1 MNERKPSSPMTAS
14 LRQRAEKLFRE
25 TLDQSQD
32 HLDGLSP
39 ETLRSA
45 LHELR
50 VHQIELEM
58 QNEELLRVQGD
69 LDGSRVRYFDLY
81 DLAPVGY
88 CTLSEHG
95 LILEAN
101 LTAATLLGAAR
112 GTLVT
117 KSFSSFIAK
126 EEQDVYYL
134 HLKRVLGTGEPQSFD
149 LRMAKSD
156 GSAFWGHVEACAAKD
171 EAGSPVCRVTLIDIT
186 GRKRTEEVMAFLA
199 RTGSATKDEP
209 FFNALARFLARSL
222 GVDFICIDR
231 LEGEGLNARTLA
243 VWCDG
248 HFEDN
253 VTYALKDTPCGDVVG
268 KEVCCFPAAVCQAF
282 PRDQVLRDL
291 RAESYIGV
299 TLWSHDGKPIGLIAA
314 IGRGPLADR
323 PLAEATLKLVAERA
337 SGELERMDREQ
348 ALRESEAQ
356 VRAITDSARD
366 AIIMMDSR
374 GSITYWNPASE
385 TIFGYGREEAVGKD
399 LHALLVPEHYL
410 QGFRAAFPEFQRTGR
425 GNAVGKT
432 VEMSARR
439 KDGQEIAVSLS
450 LSAVLLNGEWC
461 SVGIVRDISA
471 RKQAEEDLLA
481 LNRHL
486 ENKNTLAEDLAR
498 KAEAATLAKSEF
510 LAVMSHELRTPLN
523 GVLGFAELLSDTP
536 LSDEQNLFVQT
547 IASSGEHLLSLVND
561 VLDFSSIE
569 KGVLEIKRELF
580 ATADLLG
587 SSAVDARKAAAD
599 KGLKFCCETAP
610 GVPGQIFGDE
620 RRIRQILINLLINA
634 VKFTER
640 GSVVLHVARSS
651 GKGPPFLDF
660 SVTDTGIGISSE
672 TIGRL
677 FQPFVQA
684 ETTLHR
690 QFEGTGLGLAISKR
704 IAEAMGG
711 SIAVESAPGKGSTF
725 RFRLPLEPAPSP
737 GGSRARPGRPSDAT
751 PALHPGALVLVVED
765 NSDSRTLTG
774 IMLRNLGCRAEFS
787 ADGAEA
793 VKAFAPG
800 KFAAILMDVSMPV
813 MDGIEATKKIREI
826 EAAARSG
833 NVPILAMT
841 ANVMSGDRERCQASG
856 MDGFLSKP
864 FKLQD
869 LSDKL
874 APFLRG

>member
-25 TLDQSQD
+25 TLDQSKD

-45 LHELR
+45 LHEVR

-58 QNEELLRVQGD
+58 QNEELLRAQAD
-69 LDGSRVRYFDLY
+69 LDASRARYFDLY
-81 DLAPVGY
+81 DLAPAGY

-101 LTAATLLGAAR
+101 LTAATLLGEVR

-117 KSFSSFIAK
+117 KRFSAFISK
-126 EEQDVYYL
+126 EDQDVYYL
-134 HLKRVLGTGEPQSFD
+134 HLKRVLGSGEPQSFD
-149 LRMAKSD
+149 LRMARH
-156 GSAFWGHVEACAAKD
+156 GGAAFWGHVEACAAKD

-186 GRKRTEEVMAFLA
+186 ARKRTEEVMAFLA

-299 TLWSHDGKPIGLIAA
+299 TLWGHDGKPIGLIAA

-337 SGELERMDREQ
+337 SGELERMDQEL

-356 VRAITDSARD
+356 VRTITDSARD

-385 TIFGYGREEAVGKD
+385 TIFGYGREEAVGKE

-439 KDGQEIAVSLS
+439 KDGREIAVSLS

-471 RKQAEEDLLA
+471 RKQAEEELLA

-486 ENKNTLAEDLAR
+486 ENQKALAEDLAR

-536 LSDEQNLFVQT
+536 LNDEQNSFVRT
-547 IASSGEHLLSLVND
+547 IASSGEHLLSLVNAH
-561 VLDFSSIE
+561 F
-569 KGVLEIKRELF
+569 LF
-580 ATADLLG
+580 KKNRK
-587 SSAVDARKAAAD
+587 SA
-599 KGLKFCCETAP
+599 
-610 GVPGQIFGDE
+610 
-620 RRIRQILINLLINA
+620 NL
-634 VKFTER
+634 R
-640 GSVVLHVARSS
+640 
-651 GKGPPFLDF
+651 
-660 SVTDTGIGISSE
+660 
-672 TIGRL
+672 
-677 FQPFVQA
+677 
-684 ETTLHR
+684 
-690 QFEGTGLGLAISKR
+690 
-704 IAEAMGG
+704 
-711 SIAVESAPGKGSTF
+711 
-725 RFRLPLEPAPSP
+725 
-737 GGSRARPGRPSDAT
+737 
-751 PALHPGALVLVVED
+751 
-765 NSDSRTLTG
+765 
-774 IMLRNLGCRAEFS
+774 
-787 ADGAEA
+787 
-793 VKAFAPG
+793 
-800 KFAAILMDVSMPV
+800 
-813 MDGIEATKKIREI
+813 
-826 EAAARSG
+826 
-833 NVPILAMT
+833 
-841 ANVMSGDRERCQASG
+841 
-856 MDGFLSKP
+856 
-864 FKLQD
+864 
-869 LSDKL
+869 
-874 APFLRG
+874 